1 MASGDIQQ
9 KQHAPDLSRFET
21 LDLLNLFSNSLVL
34 HQTIPYLPISSL
46 LSLAAT
52 SPSFRDLLLRR
63 TPGVFRHLDLTR
75 VRTAQFDIDGIDRG
89 GEVWRNVQVDENLTE
104 DDFYSGR
111 LRGIFRSIRK
121 RDILHHVQTLIL
133 DGLSVT
139 AEFCN
144 DILVDPSLRVRILS
158 IRDVRNLNE
167 RKLMQSLRY
176 ACRPTRPDDTPRL
189 KGLYVFGARD
199 APTLATSSPA
209 KQPGA
214 ARGAANTSIAWN
226 HKSQH
231 ALKESIK
238 SEGDD
243 WYHKRGRIIS
253 RHIADGWGETLIDCR
268 EVIQFDAVLCNGPR
282 HQNSPAFGRF
292 PATQSG
298 LASTAESPWGVATFA
313 LGGCASCGSAPEGF
327 TMYGDS
333 PREQLPLLAPVP
345 LHSSTI
351 KAATC
356 PRPIGESQADVS
368 SSKFIPR
375 CLECIRERYCFSCDQ
390 WWCEACYQVPHRQDL
405 ITQHIH
411 IVDQTSDLATLE
423 PSNVKIRESFK
434 ESEPSPRLSG
444 PDAMKALPRNPSKPK
459 ISRSCWECEHNC
471 LDCIANTQKLCRACG
486 GGYCII
492 HYEGSTLT
500 LCDWCS
506 TRRGHRFREL
516 Y

>member
-1 MASGDIQQ
+1 MASGVLQHQHTRDI
-9 KQHAPDLSRFET
+9 SGTET
-21 LDLLNLFSNSLVL
+21 PNATSNPLLDLLTNSLVL

-46 LSLAAT
+46 LNLAAT
-52 SPSFRDLLLRR
+52 SPSFRELLLRR

-75 VRTAQFDIDGIDRG
+75 VRTAQFDIDSIDHG

-104 DDFYSGR
+104 EDFYAGP
-111 LRGIFRSIRK
+111 LRGIFQGLRR
-121 RDILHHVQTLIL
+121 RNILQHVQTLVL

-144 DILVDPSLRVRILS
+144 DILVDPALRVRILS
-158 IRDVRNLNE
+158 IRDVKNLNE
-167 RKLMQSLRY
+167 RKLMQALRY
-176 ACRPTRPDDTPRL
+176 ACRSTRPGGSPRL
-189 KGLYVFGARD
+189 EGLYVFGARD
-199 APTLATSSPA
+199 AAPLTPSNPAGQHEATRV
-209 KQPGA
+209 GA
-214 ARGAANTSIAWN
+214 GIGIGWN

-231 ALKESIK
+231 ALKESLQ

-243 WYHKRGRIIS
+243 WYHRRGRIIG
-253 RHIADGWGETLIDCR
+253 RHIADGWAETLLDCR
-268 EVIQFDAVLCNGPR
+268 DVVKFDAVLCTSPR
-282 HQNSPAFGRF
+282 HQNSSAFGKC
-292 PATQSG
+292 PTTPGGS
-298 LASTAESPWGVATFA
+298 SWGVATFA

-327 TMYGDS
+327 TVYGES
-333 PREQLPLLAPVP
+333 PSEQLPLLAPVP
-345 LHSSTI
+345 LLSSTV

-356 PRPIGESQADVS
+356 PTPGVGSEKSAEIH
-368 SSKFIPR
+368 KFVPR

-390 WWCEACYQVPHRQDL
+390 WWCEACYQVPGPNG
-405 ITQHIH
+405 QHVH
-411 IVDQTSDLATLE
+411 IVDQSDGLVDHELAALE
-423 PSNVKIRESFK
+423 
-434 ESEPSPRLSG
+434 L
-444 PDAMKALPRNPSKPK
+444 PDIKKPK

-506 TRRGHRFREL
+506 RRRGRRSREM